1 MELRRRLCIALAAA
15 TVAAALPPSA
25 PSRAEIADRI
35 AATVDEVA
43 IPESEVRKAMVL
55 SAVEDVAGETPA
67 ARRARVLEA
76 MIDERLEYREALRFG
91 PATPEPSAIEAAVKR
106 LRERLLS
113 EGKKPEEEFA
123 RAGMTPEEVRSALE
137 RQIIVQNYLQER
149 FRPIAFA
156 DEERAREE
164 YEKFYVPE
172 RKAAGEAAKPFETVA
187 DDMRRNS
194 QQRLFNEEAEKWMK
208 EIRQKARITIYPD
221 PKPIPP
227 DRKPVPLSAVTPPP
241 KTG

>member
-1 MELRRRLCIALAAA
+1 MGLRRLCIALVVA
-15 TVAAALPPSA
+15 TAAAALSLSA
-25 PSRAEIADRI
+25 ASRGEIVDRI

-55 SAVEDVAGETPA
+55 SAVEQVPGETPE
-67 ARRARVLEA
+67 ARRARVIEA

-91 PATPEPSAIEAAVKR
+91 PATPEPSAIEAAMKR
-106 LRERLLS
+106 LRERLLAD
-113 EGKKPEEEFA
+113 GKKPEEEFA

-149 FRPIAFA
+149 FRPISFA

-164 YEKFYVPE
+164 YEKFYLPE
-172 RKAAGEAAKPFETVA
+172 RKAAGQPAQPFESVA

-194 QQRLFNEEAEKWMK
+194 QQRLFNEEADKWMK
-208 EIRQKARITIYPD
+208 EIRQKARITVFPA

-227 DRKPVPLSAVTPPP
+227 DRTPVPLSAVTPAP